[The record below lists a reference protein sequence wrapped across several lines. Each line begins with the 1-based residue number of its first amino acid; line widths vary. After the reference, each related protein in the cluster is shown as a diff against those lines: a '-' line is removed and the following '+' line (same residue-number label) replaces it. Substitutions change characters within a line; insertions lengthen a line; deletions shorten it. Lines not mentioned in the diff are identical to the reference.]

1 MHRHCESQYIF
12 ARQVL
17 CLLPA
22 EPRGIPHFVRDDN
35 LVLIKKVSG
44 ENFTGK
50 ILTAN
55 LLISHGKC
63 VIPNEVRDLSG
74 LIMNTLH
81 NVVISSSSSL
91 RRSNPFS
98 TSLSNHKLPEVS
110 QTLYS
115 DLIRGYY
122 SSLDRLCCIRK
133 HTKFPKPD
141 LPRQMCRYIRSD
153 QNFEVKRFL

>member
-55 LLISHGKC
+55 LLTSQGKC

-81 NVVISSSSSL
+81 NVVINRIRQLAETKQS
-91 RRSNPFS
+91 PKVS
-98 TSLSNHKLPEVS
+98 TNFLLSFSLSV
-110 QTLYS
+110 
-115 DLIRGYY
+115 
-122 SSLDRLCCIRK
+122 
-133 HTKFPKPD
+133 F
-141 LPRQMCRYIRSD
+141 
-153 QNFEVKRFL
+153 